1 MTAKRQN
8 KTVTIFGSRYPLP
21 EDPDYVAARRLGKHL
36 AERGYAICT
45 GGYTGIMEASSKGAR
60 EAQGHT
66 IGVTVE
72 SFRGSVNPFVVEEIR
87 TQNLFSR
94 LEKLIA
100 LGQAYV
106 VFRGGMGTLAELCLV
121 WNLVQM
127 GQIPSHR
134 PIFLCGEFWNRFLEE
149 WKRSTDIA
157 PQDYALLTVV
167 TQPEEIIDALAR
179 QANPGWV

>member
-1 MTAKRQN
+1 MTAELRSKIV
-8 KTVTIFGSRYPLP
+8 TVFGSRYPRP
-21 EDPDYVAARRLGKHL
+21 DDPDYDAARRLGKLL
-36 AERGYAICT
+36 AERGYSICT

-60 EAQGHT
+60 EAHGHT

-134 PIFLCGEFWNRFLEE
+134 PIFLVGSFWNRFLDE
-149 WKRSTDIA
+149 WRRSTDTA
-157 PQDYALLTVV
+157 PQDYALLSVV
-167 TQPEEIIDALAR
+167 TQPEKIVEVLER
-179 QANPGWV
+179 QMNP